1 MNLRIWIPIATLGA
15 ALAQDPNLPP
25 QGRAMPAQAPDFSA
39 LRAYLN
45 LSDGQLEKMR
55 QAREAAARQADEKVK
70 ALMPQIEDKRMAL
83 QDLVDRGA
91 DPAAVGKALL
101 ELRALE
107 KQAHQARE
115 AARSSQLS
123 RCRPALRKPWRQA
136 AECPGR
142 ATLERLQ
149 QMGTGT
155 QYPIV
160 VDGIPAAE
168 PQDIAWFAGEPRSRG
183 CLSAWKAVLWWFGW
197 GCNERRG
204 RPRGTIG
211 CGLKKGHCVPVPV
224 TGYPVT
230 GTRPGSTRTR
240 PTTPHIP

>member
-123 RCRPALRKPWRQA
+123 VLTPEQKTRFKAIEDAAL
-136 AECPGR
+136 
-142 ATLERLQ
+142 L
-149 QMGTGT
+149 
-155 QYPIV
+155 
-160 VDGIPAAE
+160 PAATRDAMRLGLVPMPPGAPE
-168 PQDIAWFAGEPRSRG
+168 AMAPGGRVPR
-183 CLSAWKAVLWWFGW
+183 
-197 GCNERRG
+197 
-204 RPRGTIG
+204 
-211 CGLKKGHCVPVPV
+211 
-224 TGYPVT
+224 
-230 GTRPGSTRTR
+230 
-240 PTTPHIP
+240 